1 MDGDWWISQ
10 LSEEWEAVGPD
21 YARYEFWL
29 VTETEEEPLYGG
41 TVYNY
46 WHADWPE
53 WGMHE
58 DVAHG
63 PFIWIDFIDI
73 TFPP

>member
-1 MDGDWWISQ
+1 MDGDWGIPQ

-21 YARYEFWL
+21 YARYEFW
-29 VTETEEEPLYGG
+29 VDPETEEEPVYAG

-58 DVAHG
+58 TVSYG
-63 PFIWIDFIDI
+63 PFIWLDFIDI